1 MSPHGGFRDAVSL
14 AGFRQKWL
22 CSWDG
27 FQALNLKQ
35 MMWAKMTKELVEL
48 PQQQH
53 KQVARLSTVFYT
65 DLTLE
70 HALFLTTCCLEAE
83 QWYFMEFSSDLL
95 P

>member
-1 MSPHGGFRDAVSL
+1 
-14 AGFRQKWL
+14 
-22 CSWDG
+22 
-27 FQALNLKQ
+27 
-35 MMWAKMTKELVEL
+35 MTKELVEL

-70 HALFLTTCCLEAE
+70 HALLLTTCCLEAE